1 MKKLCILI
9 AACAVLA
16 ACDKKDE
23 STSKTAVPA
32 AAAQQADKPAP
43 AEAPAAAPA
52 PAAEPQASAANASLP
67 KECDDYITRVKACV
81 SKVGGGAAQF
91 EQALEQ
97 SKAQWN
103 AVADKSQLVAG
114 CKAAND
120 QFAQMAATMKCE

>member
-1 MKKLCILI
+1 MKKLCILF

-16 ACDKKDE
+16 ACDKKD
-23 STSKTAVPA
+23 T
-32 AAAQQADKPAP
+32 PAP
-43 AEAPAAAPA
+43 QAAAPAAATQPA
-52 PAAEPQASAANASLP
+52 TPAAAPQATAASTSLP
-67 KECDDYITRVKACV
+67 KECDDYIARVKACV
-81 SKVGGGAAQF
+81 TKAGGAAAQF

-120 QFAQMAATMKCE
+120 QFGQMAATLKCE